1 DRRRHVELPHG
12 RTVPTSRMKSTGLPR
27 RIDHLGRI
35 VIPAELRRLLGI
47 NEGDYI
53 QFSAED
59 GRVVIEKL
67 EERCTFCGAA
77 SDRTEFRS
85 KLVCAGSKGDH
96 TRAEQ

>member
-1 DRRRHVELPHG
+1 
-12 RTVPTSRMKSTGLPR
+12 MKSAGLPR

-47 NEGDYI
+47 NDGDYI

-77 SDRTEFRS
+77 SDLAQFRA
-85 KLVCAGSKGDH
+85 KLVCAGC
-96 TRAEQ
+96 RAELATGE

>member
-1 DRRRHVELPHG
+1 
-12 RTVPTSRMKSTGLPR
+12 MKSAGLPR

-59 GRVVIEKL
+59 DRVVIEKL
-67 EERCTFCGAA
+67 EERCTFCSSTSGL
-77 SDRTEFRS
+77 RPFRS
-85 KLVCAGSKGDH
+85 KLVCVSCAGQLAS
-96 TRAEQ
+96 EVQ

>member
-1 DRRRHVELPHG
+1 
-12 RTVPTSRMKSTGLPR
+12 MKSAGLPR

-59 GRVVIEKL
+59 GRVVIDKL
-67 EERCTFCGAA
+67 EERCTFCGA
-77 SDRTEFRS
+77 STDLTQFRS
-85 KLVCAGSKGDH
+85 KLVCAGCK
-96 TRAEQ
+96 AELGAGATGE

>member
-1 DRRRHVELPHG
+1 
-12 RTVPTSRMKSTGLPR
+12 MKPTGLPR

-47 NEGDYI
+47 NDGDYI

-77 SDRTEFRS
+77 SELAQFRS
-85 KLVCAGSKGDH
+85 KLVCAGCRTKLATG
-96 TRAEQ
+96 E

>member
-1 DRRRHVELPHG
+1 
-12 RTVPTSRMKSTGLPR
+12 MKSAGLPR

-77 SDRTEFRS
+77 AGLTQFRS
-85 KLVCAGSKGDH
+85 KLVCAGCR
-96 TRAEQ
+96 TELATIE

>member
-1 DRRRHVELPHG
+1 
-12 RTVPTSRMKSTGLPR
+12 MKSAGLPR

-59 GRVVIEKL
+59 DRVIIEKL
-67 EERCTFCGAA
+67 EERCTFCAA
-77 SDRTEFRS
+77 TSDLQPFRS
-85 KLVCAGSKGDH
+85 KLVCRECTDELRDS
-96 TRAEQ
+96 

>member
-1 DRRRHVELPHG
+1 
-12 RTVPTSRMKSTGLPR
+12 MKSAGLPR

-67 EERCTFCGAA
+67 EERCTFCGATSELA
-77 SDRTEFRS
+77 EFRS
-85 KLVCAGSKGDH
+85 KLVCAGC
-96 TRAEQ
+96 RADLTSATDE

>member
-1 DRRRHVELPHG
+1 
-12 RTVPTSRMKSTGLPR
+12 MKSAGLPR

-59 GRVVIEKL
+59 GRVVIDKL

-77 SDRTEFRS
+77 SDLMQFRS
-85 KLVCAGSKGDH
+85 KLVCAGCQADLAAAGPA
-96 TRAEQ
+96 TAE

>member
-1 DRRRHVELPHG
+1 
-12 RTVPTSRMKSTGLPR
+12 MKSAGLPR

-67 EERCTFCGAA
+67 EERCTFCGAS
-77 SDRTEFRS
+77 SDLAQFHS
-85 KLVCAGSKGDH
+85 KLVCAGCK
-96 TRAEQ
+96 AELAGPTSE

>member
-1 DRRRHVELPHG
+1 
-12 RTVPTSRMKSTGLPR
+12 MKSAGLPR

-67 EERCTFCGAA
+67 EERCTFCNA
-77 SDRTEFRS
+77 SSDLTQFRS
-85 KLVCAGSKGDH
+85 KLVCSGC
-96 TRAEQ
+96 RAELAGPATAE

>member
-1 DRRRHVELPHG
+1 
-12 RTVPTSRMKSTGLPR
+12 MKSAGLPR

-35 VIPAELRRLLGI
+35 VIPAELRRLLDI

-67 EERCTFCGAA
+67 EERCTFCGSA
-77 SDRTEFRS
+77 SDLAQFRS
-85 KLVCAGSKGDH
+85 KLVCAGCKADLARPTG
-96 TRAEQ
+96 E

>member
-1 DRRRHVELPHG
+1 
-12 RTVPTSRMKSTGLPR
+12 MKSAGLPR

-47 NEGDYI
+47 NEGDHV

-67 EERCTFCGAA
+67 EERCTFCATTA
-77 SDRTEFRS
+77 DLKEFKS
-85 KLVCAGSKGDH
+85 KLVCPECVAQLGGEV
-96 TRAEQ
+96 R

>member
-1 DRRRHVELPHG
+1 
-12 RTVPTSRMKSTGLPR
+12 MKSAGLPR

-67 EERCTFCGAA
+67 EERCTFCG
-77 SDRTEFRS
+77 SSTELAQFHA
-85 KLVCAGSKGDH
+85 KLVCAACRSELRSGAGA
-96 TRAEQ
+96 TGE

>member
-1 DRRRHVELPHG
+1 
-12 RTVPTSRMKSTGLPR
+12 MKSAGLPR

-67 EERCTFCGAA
+67 EERCTFCGSA
-77 SDRTEFRS
+77 SDLTQFRS
-85 KLVCAGSKGDH
+85 KLVCAGCK
-96 TRAEQ
+96 AELATAE

>member
-1 DRRRHVELPHG
+1 
-12 RTVPTSRMKSTGLPR
+12 MKSAGLPR

-35 VIPAELRRLLGI
+35 VIPSELRRLLGI

-67 EERCTFCGAA
+67 EERCTFCSA
-77 SDRTEFRS
+77 SADLTQFRS
-85 KLVCAGSKGDH
+85 KLVCAGCK
-96 TRAEQ
+96 AELTKAE

>member
-1 DRRRHVELPHG
+1 
-12 RTVPTSRMKSTGLPR
+12 MKSAGLPR

-59 GRVVIEKL
+59 GRVVIDKL
-67 EERCTFCGAA
+67 EERCTFCGSSADLA
-77 SDRTEFRS
+77 QFRS
-85 KLVCAGSKGDH
+85 KLVCAGCK
-96 TRAEQ
+96 AELASGPTGA

>member
-1 DRRRHVELPHG
+1 
-12 RTVPTSRMKSTGLPR
+12 MKSAGLPR

-67 EERCTFCGAA
+67 EERCTFCGSA
-77 SDRTEFRS
+77 SELNQFRS
-85 KLVCAGSKGDH
+85 KRVCAGCKAELS
-96 TRAEQ
+96 RATGE

>member
-1 DRRRHVELPHG
+1 
-12 RTVPTSRMKSTGLPR
+12 MKSAGLPR

-35 VIPAELRRLLGI
+35 VIPAELRRLLDI

-53 QFSAED
+53 HFSTED

-77 SDRTEFRS
+77 SDLSPFRS
-85 KLVCAGSKGDH
+85 KLVCAGCRSELANSPTG
-96 TRAEQ
+96 A

>member
-1 DRRRHVELPHG
+1 
-12 RTVPTSRMKSTGLPR
+12 MKSAGLPR

-67 EERCTFCGAA
+67 EERCTFCGGTSELA
-77 SDRTEFRS
+77 EFRS
-85 KLVCAGSKGDH
+85 KLVCAGCKADLASATG
-96 TRAEQ
+96 E